1 MNAHILMRLLL
12 LAGTL
17 LFLTSCS
24 ISYSVEGSSDSIAGS
39 LDSISASFESF
50 TSISTSSGSE
60 KEEVE
65 AALLRFKEDIKGL
78 TRVSL
83 ASRDNHEIFERQ
95 ITEVAM
101 QYGILDW
108 EYVPATCMAIG
119 NGLREGGVAESDIA
133 DVSLLQ
139 DSLLMKRY
147 GCILKGYQEV

>member
-1 MNAHILMRLLL
+1 MIAHISLRLLL

-17 LFLTSCS
+17 LLLPSCS
-24 ISYSVEGSSDSIAGS
+24 ISYSVEQSSDSIAGS

-65 AALLRFKEDIKGL
+65 AALQRFKEDIKGL

-83 ASRDNHEIFERQ
+83 AGKDDHENFERQ
-95 ITEVAM
+95 VSEVAM

-108 EYVPATCMAIG
+108 EHEPSACMAIG
-119 NGLREGGVAESDIA
+119 NGLREGGVAEPDIP

-139 DSLLMKRY
+139 GSLLKKRY